1 MCRKWPRARKAGH
14 KPRCA
19 DTSSFDVPAYLDH
32 NATAPLEAAALE
44 AMLPY
49 LREHFG
55 NPSSVHRNGRRA
67 RAAIDGAREQVAA
80 LANAH
85 PSQVVFTSG
94 GTEANNLAIKGVA
107 AANRPGRILIGA
119 TEHPSVAEAALS
131 LTENGW
137 QVEPLPVDR
146 EGVLQRGALI
156 AQAGK
161 KAVLMS
167 VMYVNNETGA
177 VQDISAIAD
186 IAKAQGMLMH
196 TDAVQAAGKVPLDF
210 AACGVHLMSLSAHKI
225 GGPKGVGALI
235 VDKAV
240 EFKPLL
246 HGGGQERDRRSGTE
260 NVAGIV
266 GFGAAAVLVQERLTA
281 YSLRLARLRDQLE
294 NGLRALEGVEIFS
307 QQTQRV
313 PNTACFGVHGMDGET
328 LVLNLDRQGFA
339 VSSGSACASGST
351 DPSPVLLAMGVDREL
366 ARGGLRVSLG
376 WSNTEADVEEFLAAL
391 AKVLAGRLARTAA
404 NA

>member
-1 MCRKWPRARKAGH
+1 M
-14 KPRCA
+14 
-19 DTSSFDVPAYLDH
+19 PAYLDH
-32 NATAPLEAAALE
+32 NATAPLEAAVLE

-55 NPSSVHRNGRRA
+55 NPSSVHRLGRRA

-80 LANAH
+80 LVNAH

-107 AANRPGRILIGA
+107 TNNRPGRILIGA

-137 QVEPLPVDR
+137 QVERLPVDR
-146 EGVLQRGALI
+146 KGVLQRDVLSAHARQGAALI
-156 AQAGK
+156 
-161 KAVLMS
+161 S
-167 VMYVNNETGA
+167 VMYANNETGV
-177 VQDISAIAD
+177 VQDIAAIAD
-186 IAKAQGMLMH
+186 VAKAHNALLH
-196 TDAVQAAGKVPLDF
+196 TDAVQAAGKLPLDF
-210 AACGVHLMSLSAHKI
+210 GACGTHLLSMSAHKI

-240 EFKPLL
+240 ELRPLL
-246 HGGGQERDRRSGTE
+246 HGGGQEKERRSGTE

-266 GFGAAAVLVQERLTA
+266 GFGAAAALVQERLAA
-281 YSLRLARLRDQLE
+281 YSLRVARLREQLE
-294 NGLRALEGVEIFS
+294 SGLCALEGVEIFS
-307 QQTQRV
+307 QQALRV
-313 PNTACFGVHGMDGET
+313 PNTTCFGVHGMDGET

-339 VSSGSACASGST
+339 VSSGSACASGSA

-366 ARGGLRVSLG
+366 ARGGLRVSFG
-376 WSNTEADVEEFLAAL
+376 WGNTEADVDGFLVAL
-391 AKVLAGRLARTAA
+391 AKVLAGRQTRAA
-404 NA
+404 VNA

>member
-1 MCRKWPRARKAGH
+1 M
-14 KPRCA
+14 
-19 DTSSFDVPAYLDH
+19 PAYLDH
-32 NATAPLEAAALE
+32 NATAPLEAAVLE

-55 NPSSVHRNGRRA
+55 NPSSVHRHGRRA
-67 RAAIDGAREQVAA
+67 RAAIDNAREQVAA
-80 LANAH
+80 LVDAH

-94 GTEANNLAIKGVA
+94 GTEANNLAIKGA
-107 AANRPGRILIGA
+107 AASTRPGRILIGA

-131 LTENGW
+131 LAEAGW
-137 QVEPLPVDR
+137 QLERLPVDR
-146 EGVLQRGALI
+146 EGLLQRDALD
-156 AQAGK
+156 AQARKG
-161 KAVLMS
+161 AVLVS
-167 VMYVNNETGA
+167 VMYANNETGV
-177 VQDISAIAD
+177 VQDIAAIAD
-186 IAKAQGMLMH
+186 IAKSHGALMH
-196 TDAVQAAGKVPLDF
+196 TDAVQAAGKLPLDF
-210 AACGVHLMSLSAHKI
+210 NACGAHLMSVSAHKI

-240 EFKPLL
+240 ELKPLL
-246 HGGGQERDRRSGTE
+246 HGGGQEKDRRSGTE

-266 GFGAAAVLVQERLTA
+266 GFGAAAALVQERLMA
-281 YSLRLARLRDQLE
+281 YSLRVARLRGQLE

-307 QQTQRV
+307 QRGPRV
-313 PNTACFGVHGMDGET
+313 PNTSCFGVHGMDGET

-376 WSNTEADVEEFLAAL
+376 WGNTEADVEEFLVAL
-391 AKVLAGRLARTAA
+391 ARVLVGRQARAAA

>member
-1 MCRKWPRARKAGH
+1 M
-14 KPRCA
+14 
-19 DTSSFDVPAYLDH
+19 PAYLDH
-32 NATAPLEAAALE
+32 NATAPLEAAVLE

-55 NPSSVHRNGRRA
+55 NPSSVHRHGRRA
-67 RAAIDGAREQVAA
+67 RAAIDNAREQVAA
-80 LANAH
+80 LVDAH

-94 GTEANNLAIKGVA
+94 GTEANNLAIKGA
-107 AANRPGRILIGA
+107 AASTRPGRILIGA

-131 LTENGW
+131 LAEAGW
-137 QVEPLPVDR
+137 QLERLPVDR
-146 EGVLQRGALI
+146 EGLLQRDALD
-156 AQAGK
+156 AQARKG
-161 KAVLMS
+161 AVLVS
-167 VMYVNNETGA
+167 VMYANNETGV
-177 VQDISAIAD
+177 VQDIAAIAD
-186 IAKAQGMLMH
+186 IAKSHGALMH
-196 TDAVQAAGKVPLDF
+196 TDAVQAAGKLPLDF
-210 AACGVHLMSLSAHKI
+210 NACGAHLMSVSAHKI

-240 EFKPLL
+240 ELKPLL
-246 HGGGQERDRRSGTE
+246 HGGGQEKDRRSGTE

-266 GFGAAAVLVQERLTA
+266 GFGAAAALVQERLMA
-281 YSLRLARLRDQLE
+281 YSLRVARLRGQLE

-307 QQTQRV
+307 QRGSRV
-313 PNTACFGVHGMDGET
+313 PNTSCFGVHGMDGET

-351 DPSPVLLAMGVDREL
+351 DPSPVLLAMDVDREL

-376 WSNTEADVEEFLAAL
+376 WGNTEADVEEFLVAL
-391 AKVLAGRLARTAA
+391 AKVLAGRQARAAA

>member
-1 MCRKWPRARKAGH
+1 M
-14 KPRCA
+14 
-19 DTSSFDVPAYLDH
+19 PAYLDH
-32 NATAPLEAAALE
+32 NATAPLEAAVLE

-49 LREHFG
+49 LREHYG
-55 NPSSVHRNGRRA
+55 NPSSVHRHGRRA

-80 LANAH
+80 LVNAH

-94 GTEANNLAIKGVA
+94 GTEANNLAIKGVVA
-107 AANRPGRILIGA
+107 GNRPGRILIGA

-131 LTENGW
+131 LTGDGW
-137 QVEPLPVDR
+137 QVERLPVDR
-146 EGVLQRGALI
+146 EGTLQRDALT
-156 AQAGK
+156 AQARRG
-161 KAVLMS
+161 AVLMS
-167 VMYVNNETGA
+167 VMYANNETGV
-177 VQDISAIAD
+177 VQDIAAVAD
-186 IAKAQGMLMH
+186 IARAHGALLH

-210 AACGVHLMSLSAHKI
+210 GNSGAHLISMSAHKI

-240 EFKPLL
+240 ELKPLL
-246 HGGGQERDRRSGTE
+246 HGGGQEKERRSGTE

-266 GFGAAAVLVQERLTA
+266 GFGAAAALVQERLAA
-281 YSLRLARLRDQLE
+281 YSLRVARLREQLE
-294 NGLRALEGVEIFS
+294 NGLHALEGIEIFS
-307 QQTQRV
+307 QQAQRV
-313 PNTACFGVHGMDGET
+313 PNTSCFGVHGMDGET

-339 VSSGSACASGST
+339 VSSGSACASGTT

-376 WSNTEADVEEFLAAL
+376 WSNTEADVEGFLVAL
-391 AKVLAGRLARTAA
+391 AEVLAGRQVRTAV